1 MKKAIFLG
9 VGIAIVI
16 VIASLLVSLSVIA
29 SGQAMPSQQSCPV
42 TIQSNLRFTNASAQP
57 ITAIIFHAAG
67 LNAVGEELG
76 PDSEQMKLAAALN
89 INPDTQSEQTY
100 KKTLQP
106 GQQGHASNNMNIYGY
121 RMIAN
126 RRIYVRA
133 VRFADGTVWKDDG
146 THSCKKDDR

>member
-1 MKKAIFLG
+1 MTGYFSALLPL
-9 VGIAIVI
+9 VLT
-16 VIASLLVSLSVIA
+16 ASLQTTAPAVSSATPQL
-29 SGQAMPSQQSCPV
+29 QSCPV

-67 LNAVGEELG
+67 LNAVDEELG
-76 PDSEQMKLAAALN
+76 PDPEQAKLAAALN

-106 GQQGHASNNMNIYGY
+106 GQSGHASNNMSIYGY

-146 THSCKKDDR
+146 SHRCKKDDH

>member
-1 MKKAIFLG
+1 MIMEYFSALLPL
-9 VGIAIVI
+9 VLT
-16 VIASLLVSLSVIA
+16 ASLQTTAPAA
-29 SGQAMPSQQSCPV
+29 SSATPQSQSCPV
-42 TIQSNLRFTNASAQP
+42 TIQSNLKFTNASAQP

-76 PDSEQMKLAAALN
+76 PDPEQMKVAAAFN

-106 GQQGHASNNMNIYGY
+106 GQQGHASNNMGIYGY
-121 RMIAN
+121 RMIAS

-133 VRFADGTVWKDDG
+133 VKFADGTIWKDNG
-146 THSCKKDDR
+146 SHSCKKDDGK

>member
-1 MKKAIFLG
+1 MRKAICLA

-16 VIASLLVSLSVIA
+16 IIASLLVSLSVIA
-29 SGQAMPSQQSCPV
+29 SGQEPPGQQSCPV
-42 TIQSNLRFTNASAQP
+42 TIQSNLHFTNASTQP
-57 ITAIIFHAAG
+57 IAAIIFHAAG

-76 PDSEQMKLAAALN
+76 PDPEQAKLAAALN

-100 KKTLQP
+100 KKPLQP
-106 GQQGHASNNMNIYGY
+106 GQSAHTSNNMQIYGY

-133 VRFADGTVWKDDG
+133 VRFANGTVWKDDG